1 MDDLSLMDDQNK
13 KKKKAH
19 KESYSDIEE
28 IDQDCF
34 HLIHVHVSCMVFDFS
49 EETHKDNRA
58 HEGLCS

>member
-13 KKKKAH
+13 KKKKAR
-19 KESYSDIEE
+19 KESYSETE

-34 HLIHVHVSCMVFDFS
+34 HLIHVSCMVFDFS

>member
-1 MDDLSLMDDQNK
+1 MDDLSLMDDQNE
-13 KKKKAH
+13 KKKAR
-19 KESYSDIEE
+19 KESYSETEE

-34 HLIHVHVSCMVFDFS
+34 HLIHVSCMVFDFS